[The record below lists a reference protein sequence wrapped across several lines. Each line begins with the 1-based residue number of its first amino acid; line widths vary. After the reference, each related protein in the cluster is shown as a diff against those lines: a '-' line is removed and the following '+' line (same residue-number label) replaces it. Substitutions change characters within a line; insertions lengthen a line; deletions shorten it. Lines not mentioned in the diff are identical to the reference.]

1 MLRYT
6 LTSHLFYTSYF
17 PPLYTLQ
24 VIDLLVRYLKLD
36 VSSSSSNARLAERIV
51 LEAYDVIEAYLLGD
65 SRKNELYFAKYIDYF
80 NTQFNAKVS
89 E

>member
-6 LTSHLFYTSYF
+6 LTSHLFCTSYF
-17 PPLYTLQ
+17 PPLYALQ
-24 VIDLLVRYLKLD
+24 VIDLLVRYLK
-36 VSSSSSNARLAERIV
+36 SSSSSNARLAERIV